1 MTYYLYLIFI
11 PIFIIILYVCIKL
24 VYLKFFPRKINVSEH
39 GVEDVEEDIKEVKD
53 FVNTNFHKIEDS
65 AKNGFTEVREMFWK
79 YFDIVFDF
87 IKKSLIKL
95 WHFVLHFIVLSLG
108 WLSDLFDRLYAK
120 SRNTFLYTATKE
132 KGSVT
137 TFWKHLKE
145 YKKEVEED
153 WKKK

>member
-87 IKKSLIKL
+87 IKK
-95 WHFVLHFIVLSLG
+95 V
-108 WLSDLFDRLYAK
+108 
-120 SRNTFLYTATKE
+120 
-132 KGSVT
+132 
-137 TFWKHLKE
+137 
-145 YKKEVEED
+145 
-153 WKKK
+153 